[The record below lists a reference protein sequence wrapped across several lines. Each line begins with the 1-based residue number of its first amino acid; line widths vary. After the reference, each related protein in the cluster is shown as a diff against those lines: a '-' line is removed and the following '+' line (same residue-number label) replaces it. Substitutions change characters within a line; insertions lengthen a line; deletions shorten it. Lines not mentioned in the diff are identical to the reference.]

1 MANLLQQFRSLLPQS
16 PLLVGEVTAIAGGIA
31 TVELPDGSI
40 VTARGDATVG
50 WMVFVRAGAIEGQA
64 PDLTVVEITL

>member
-1 MANLLQQFRSLLPQS
+1 MANLLAQFRSLLPQS

-40 VTARGDATVG
+40 VSARGDATVG
-50 WMVFVRAGAIEGQA
+50 DQVFVRGGAIEGQA
-64 PDLTVVEITL
+64 PDLAFVAITL